1 MRKQLAV
8 VSAIKLFQGDQLLPN
23 FAKNAYLDPVATGVT
38 AMTESQPEASSS
50 RHCNKYPTPAT
61 IFFLSKISS
70 NSPQSVSSAT
80 SWPTLKFSVDPL
92 TDPQGRRIW
101 RNIAHATVFGSVGA
115 SVMEV
120 TKDPNSN
127 PGRLDDS
134 DPELELYTIP
144 SSSRWFA
151 WDEIHE
157 TERTAFKEF
166 FDASSISRTP
176 KIYKE
181 YRDFIINKYREEP
194 SRRLT
199 FTEVR
204 KSLVGDVTFL
214 HKAFHFLEN
223 WGLINYGAPSAA
235 AAEKEEEEEEPCKVR
250 LEEGTPNGI
259 RVAATPNSLKPMLVP
274 RGAKTGGNAT
284 GASLKLPPLASYSDI
299 YGDLIR
305 QKEGNCGLCGGKCG
319 SGHYRCT
326 QDNFIIC
333 ANCFK
338 SGNYGE
344 KRFAEDFVLSESSEN
359 SGKHDTVW
367 TEGEILLLLES
378 VLKHGD
384 DWELVAQSVQT
395 KTKLDCISKL
405 IELPFGELMLGPALN
420 VSGANGI
427 VVNNANQ
434 VQSSSSD
441 CQEISKTKD
450 QPPELTNENEQN
462 GDAVKES
469 PSKRQRVTPLSD
481 SSGSLMNQVGLISN
495 VVDPHI
501 TAAAADA
508 AVSALCDENLCP
520 REIFDAEEDSAR
532 DLEGEGLEMERS
544 SISGRAMVSSCSL
557 SDEGLR
563 QYLVMGYY
571 KDLDGIELLEVK
583 FFNWLSHKTKAL
595 QVYLHRPK
603 TPKTEIPLPL
613 RVRAATAT
621 ALGAAAAR
629 AKLLADQEV
638 REIEH
643 LVATIIEAQIDK
655 LLHKVKHFDDL
666 ELLME
671 KEHTE
676 MEKLKD
682 SILTERIDVLRRTF
696 RSGITRWKDYSYVKS

>member
-1 MRKQLAV
+1 M
-8 VSAIKLFQGDQLLPN
+8 
-23 FAKNAYLDPVATGVT
+23 
-38 AMTESQPEASSS
+38 
-50 RHCNKYPTPAT
+50 
-61 IFFLSKISS
+61 
-70 NSPQSVSSAT
+70 
-80 SWPTLKFSVDPL
+80 
-92 TDPQGRRIW
+92 
-101 RNIAHATVFGSVGA
+101 
-115 SVMEV
+115 
-120 TKDPNSN
+120 
-127 PGRLDDS
+127 DDS
-134 DPELELYTIP
+134 DSELELYTIP

-166 FDASSISRTP
+166 FDGSSVSRTP

-214 HKAFHFLEN
+214 RKAFLFLQN

-235 AAEKEEEEEEPCKVR
+235 DAEGDVEDECRVR
-250 LEEGTPNGI
+250 VEDGAPTGI
-259 RVAATPNSLKPMLVP
+259 RVAATPNSLKPMAGA
-274 RGAKTGGNAT
+274 RGAAKSGGSAS
-284 GASLKLPPLASYSDI
+284 GVSLKLPPLASYSDV

-305 QKEGNCGLCGGKCG
+305 QKEVKCGLCGDKCG
-319 SGHYRCT
+319 SGHYRCS

-333 ANCFK
+333 TNCFK
-338 SGNYGE
+338 SGSFGE
-344 KRFAEDFVLSESSEN
+344 KRSAEDFVLSESSEN

-367 TEGEILLLLES
+367 TEGETLLLLES

-405 IELPFGELMLGPALN
+405 IELPFGELMLGSAHRN
-420 VSGANGI
+420 VNSNSVNGI
-427 VVNNANQ
+427 MNNAKQ
-434 VQSSSSD
+434 VQSSSAD
-441 CQEISKTKD
+441 NQETSKTND
-450 QPPELTNENEQN
+450 QSPELPNENEQN

-469 PSKRQRVTPLSD
+469 PSKRQCVASLSD
-481 SSGSLMNQVGLISN
+481 SSNSLMNQVGLIST

-508 AVSALCDENLCP
+508 AVSALCDENLCS
-520 REIFDAEEDSAR
+520 REIFDVEED
-532 DLEGEGLEMERS
+532 EGLETERS
-544 SISGRAMVSSCSL
+544 SL
-557 SDEGLR
+557 SEMDHR
-563 QYLVMGYY
+563 CP
-571 KDLDGIELLEVK
+571 KDGI
-583 FFNWLSHKTKAL
+583 
-595 QVYLHRPK
+595 
-603 TPKTEIPLPL
+603 PLTL

-629 AKLLADQEV
+629 SKLLADQEY

-643 LVATIIEAQIDK
+643 LVATIIDAQIEK

-671 KEHTE
+671 KELAE
-676 MEKLKD
+676 MENLKD

>member
-1 MRKQLAV
+1 
-8 VSAIKLFQGDQLLPN
+8 
-23 FAKNAYLDPVATGVT
+23 
-38 AMTESQPEASSS
+38 
-50 RHCNKYPTPAT
+50 
-61 IFFLSKISS
+61 
-70 NSPQSVSSAT
+70 
-80 SWPTLKFSVDPL
+80 
-92 TDPQGRRIW
+92 
-101 RNIAHATVFGSVGA
+101 
-115 SVMEV
+115 MEV

-223 WGLINYGAPSAA
+223 WGLINYGAPPAA
-235 AAEKEEEEEEPCKVR
+235 DAEKEEEEEEPCKVR

-259 RVAATPNSLKPMLVP
+259 RVAATPNSLKPMLLP
-274 RGAKTGGNAT
+274 RGAKTSANAT

-299 YGDLIR
+299 YRDLIR

-344 KRFAEDFVLSESSEN
+344 KRSAEDFVLSESSEN

-405 IELPFGELMLGPALN
+405 IELPFGELMLGPAHRNVN

-427 VVNNANQ
+427 VVNNAKQ

-441 CQEISKTKD
+441 YQEISKTKD
-450 QPPELTNENEQN
+450 QPPELTKEIEQN

-520 REIFDAEEDSAR
+520 REIFDVEEDSASHYTVLILVIICVR

-544 SISGRAMVSSCSL
+544 SISGNHIRESKGYTMVSSCSL
-557 SDEGLR
+557 SDEGLS
-563 QYLVMGYY
+563 QYLVMG
-571 KDLDGIELLEVK
+571 
-583 FFNWLSHKTKAL
+583 
-595 QVYLHRPK
+595 
-603 TPKTEIPLPL
+603 TPKLRSFQRLQTNADHKIPLPL

-643 LVATIIEAQIDK
+643 LVATIIKAQIDK

-671 KEHTE
+671 KEHAE
-676 MEKLKD
+676 MENLKD

>member
-1 MRKQLAV
+1 
-8 VSAIKLFQGDQLLPN
+8 
-23 FAKNAYLDPVATGVT
+23 
-38 AMTESQPEASSS
+38 
-50 RHCNKYPTPAT
+50 
-61 IFFLSKISS
+61 
-70 NSPQSVSSAT
+70 
-80 SWPTLKFSVDPL
+80 
-92 TDPQGRRIW
+92 
-101 RNIAHATVFGSVGA
+101 
-115 SVMEV
+115 MEV
-120 TKDPNSN
+120 SKDPNSN
-127 PGRLDDS
+127 PGHFEDS
-134 DPELELYTIP
+134 DSELELYTIP

-214 HKAFHFLEN
+214 HKAFLFLEN

-235 AAEKEEEEEEPCKVR
+235 DVEKEEEEEEPCKVR

-259 RVAATPNSLKPMLVP
+259 RVVATPNSLKPILVP

-284 GASLKLPPLASYSDI
+284 AASLKLPPLASYSDI

-319 SGHYRCT
+319 SGHYLCT
-326 QDNFIIC
+326 QDNIIIC

-344 KRFAEDFVLSESSEN
+344 KRSSEDFVLSESSEN

-384 DWELVAQSVQT
+384 DWELVAQNVQT

-405 IELPFGELMLGPALN
+405 IELPFGELMLGPAHRN
-420 VSGANGI
+420 VNINSANGV
-427 VVNNANQ
+427 VVNNAKQ

-441 CQEISKTKD
+441 NQEISKTKD
-450 QPPELTNENEQN
+450 QPPEPTNENEQN

-481 SSGSLMNQVGLISN
+481 SSCSLMNQVGLISN

-520 REIFDAEEDSAR
+520 RDIFDVEEDSAR

-544 SISGRAMVSSCSL
+544 SL
-557 SDEGLR
+557 S
-563 QYLVMGYY
+563 
-571 KDLDGIELLEVK
+571 
-583 FFNWLSHKTKAL
+583 
-595 QVYLHRPK
+595 
-603 TPKTEIPLPL
+603 EIPLPL

-643 LVATIIEAQIDK
+643 LVATIIEAQINK
-655 LLHKVKHFDDL
+655 LLYKVKHFDDL

-671 KEHTE
+671 KEHAE
-676 MEKLKD
+676 MENIKD

>member
-1 MRKQLAV
+1 
-8 VSAIKLFQGDQLLPN
+8 
-23 FAKNAYLDPVATGVT
+23 
-38 AMTESQPEASSS
+38 
-50 RHCNKYPTPAT
+50 
-61 IFFLSKISS
+61 
-70 NSPQSVSSAT
+70 
-80 SWPTLKFSVDPL
+80 
-92 TDPQGRRIW
+92 
-101 RNIAHATVFGSVGA
+101 
-115 SVMEV
+115 MEV
-120 TKDPNSN
+120 RKDPN
-127 PGRLDDS
+127 DS
-134 DPELELYTIP
+134 DWELELYTIP

-166 FDASSISRTP
+166 FDGSSMSRTP

-214 HKAFHFLEN
+214 HRAFLFLGK
-223 WGLINYGAPSAA
+223 WGLINYGAPSGADA
-235 AAEKEEEEEEPCKVR
+235 TEEEEEEERCTVR
-250 LEEGTPNGI
+250 VEEGAPNGI
-259 RVAATPNSLKPMLVP
+259 RVAATPNSLKPMSVP
-274 RGAKTGGNAT
+274 RSNTKSGGNAGG
-284 GASLKLPPLASYSDI
+284 GASLRLPPLASYSDV

-305 QKEGNCGLCGGKCG
+305 QKEVNCGGCGDKCG
-319 SGHYRCT
+319 SGHYRST

-333 ANCFK
+333 TNCFN

-344 KRFAEDFVLSESSEN
+344 KSSAEDFVLSESSEN

-367 TEGEILLLLES
+367 TEGETLLLLES

-405 IELPFGELMLGPALN
+405 VELPFGELMLDPAHRN
-420 VSGANGI
+420 INSNSANGI
-427 VVNNANQ
+427 MSTAKQ

-441 CQEISKTKD
+441 NQETSKTKD
-450 QPPELTNENEQN
+450 QSPELPKENEPN

-469 PSKRQRVTPLSD
+469 PSKRQRVATLSD
-481 SSGSLMNQVGLISN
+481 SSSSLMNQVGLIST

-520 REIFDAEEDSAR
+520 REIFDVEED
-532 DLEGEGLEMERS
+532 EGLEMERS
-544 SISGRAMVSSCSL
+544 SL
-557 SDEGLR
+557 SEIDYR
-563 QYLVMGYY
+563 CP
-571 KDLDGIELLEVK
+571 KDGI
-583 FFNWLSHKTKAL
+583 
-595 QVYLHRPK
+595 
-603 TPKTEIPLPL
+603 PLTL

-621 ALGAAAAR
+621 ALGAAAAG
-629 AKLLADQEV
+629 AKLLADQED

-643 LVATIIEAQIDK
+643 LVATIIEAQIEK

-666 ELLME
+666 ELMME
-671 KEHTE
+671 KEHAE
-676 MEKLKD
+676 MENLKD
-682 SILTERIDVLRRTF
+682 FILTERIDVLRRTF

>member
-1 MRKQLAV
+1 M
-8 VSAIKLFQGDQLLPN
+8 
-23 FAKNAYLDPVATGVT
+23 
-38 AMTESQPEASSS
+38 
-50 RHCNKYPTPAT
+50 
-61 IFFLSKISS
+61 
-70 NSPQSVSSAT
+70 
-80 SWPTLKFSVDPL
+80 
-92 TDPQGRRIW
+92 
-101 RNIAHATVFGSVGA
+101 
-115 SVMEV
+115 MEV
-120 TKDPNSN
+120 TKDPNS
-127 PGRLDDS
+127 DF
-134 DPELELYTIP
+134 ELELYTIP

-151 WDEIHE
+151 WEEIHE
-157 TERTAFKEF
+157 TERTAFKEY
-166 FDASSISRTP
+166 FDGNSITRTP

-214 HKAFHFLEN
+214 HKAFLLLEH
-223 WGLINYGAPSAA
+223 WGLINYGTAQPSSGADAA
-235 AAEKEEEEEEPCKVR
+235 EEEEEHRKVR
-250 LEEGTPNGI
+250 LEEGAPGGI
-259 RVAATPNSLKPMLVP
+259 RVAATPNSLKPMLLP
-274 RGAKTGGNAT
+274 RNGKSGVNAS
-284 GASLKLPPLASYSDI
+284 GASLKLPPLASYSDV

-305 QKEGNCGLCGGKCG
+305 QKEGNCGLCGHKCG

-333 ANCFK
+333 INCFK

-344 KRFAEDFVLSESSEN
+344 KRSTEDFVLSESSEN

-367 TEGEILLLLES
+367 TEAETLLLLES

-405 IELPFGELMLGPALN
+405 IELPFGELMLGPAHRN
-420 VSGANGI
+420 VNINDANGI
-427 VVNNANQ
+427 VNNAKQ

-441 CQEISKTKD
+441 NQEISKTKD
-450 QPPELTNENEQN
+450 QSPEFTNENEQN

-469 PSKRQRVTPLSD
+469 PSKRQRVASLSD
-481 SSGSLMNQVGLISN
+481 SSSSLMNQVGLISN

-508 AVSALCDENLCP
+508 AVSALCDEDLCP
-520 REIFDAEEDSAR
+520 REIFDVDGE
-532 DLEGEGLEMERS
+532 EGLEMERS
-544 SISGRAMVSSCSL
+544 SL
-557 SDEGLR
+557 S
-563 QYLVMGYY
+563 
-571 KDLDGIELLEVK
+571 
-583 FFNWLSHKTKAL
+583 
-595 QVYLHRPK
+595 
-603 TPKTEIPLPL
+603 EIPLTL

-629 AKLLADQEV
+629 AKLLADQED

-643 LVATIIEAQIDK
+643 LVATIIEAQVLIDK
-655 LLHKVKHFDDL
+655 MLQKVKHFDDL

-671 KEHTE
+671 KEHAE
-676 MEKLKD
+676 MENKKD

-696 RSGITRWKDYSYVKS
+696 RSGVTRWKDYSYVKS

>member
-1 MRKQLAV
+1 
-8 VSAIKLFQGDQLLPN
+8 
-23 FAKNAYLDPVATGVT
+23 
-38 AMTESQPEASSS
+38 
-50 RHCNKYPTPAT
+50 
-61 IFFLSKISS
+61 
-70 NSPQSVSSAT
+70 
-80 SWPTLKFSVDPL
+80 
-92 TDPQGRRIW
+92 
-101 RNIAHATVFGSVGA
+101 
-115 SVMEV
+115 MEV

-223 WGLINYGAPSAA
+223 WGLINYGAPPAA
-235 AAEKEEEEEEPCKVR
+235 DAEKEEEEEEPCKVR

-259 RVAATPNSLKPMLVP
+259 RVAATPNSLKPMLLP
-274 RGAKTGGNAT
+274 RGAKTSANAT

-299 YGDLIR
+299 YRDLIR

-344 KRFAEDFVLSESSEN
+344 KRSAEDFVLSESSEN

-405 IELPFGELMLGPALN
+405 IELPFGELMLGPAHRNVN

-427 VVNNANQ
+427 VVNNAKQ

-441 CQEISKTKD
+441 YQEISKTKD
-450 QPPELTNENEQN
+450 QPPELTKEIEQN

-520 REIFDAEEDSAR
+520 REIFDVEEDSAR

-544 SISGRAMVSSCSL
+544 SISGYWSF
-557 SDEGLR
+557 
-563 QYLVMGYY
+563 
-571 KDLDGIELLEVK
+571 LEVHPSYAPSRGSK
-583 FFNWLSHKTKAL
+583 QMQTTLAL
-595 QVYLHRPK
+595 A
-603 TPKTEIPLPL
+603 EIPLPL

-643 LVATIIEAQIDK
+643 LVATIIKAQIDK

-671 KEHTE
+671 KEHAE
-676 MEKLKD
+676 MENLKD

>member
-1 MRKQLAV
+1 
-8 VSAIKLFQGDQLLPN
+8 
-23 FAKNAYLDPVATGVT
+23 
-38 AMTESQPEASSS
+38 
-50 RHCNKYPTPAT
+50 
-61 IFFLSKISS
+61 
-70 NSPQSVSSAT
+70 
-80 SWPTLKFSVDPL
+80 
-92 TDPQGRRIW
+92 
-101 RNIAHATVFGSVGA
+101 
-115 SVMEV
+115 MEV

-127 PGRLDDS
+127 PGRFEGSDS
-134 DPELELYTIP
+134 ELELYTIP

-157 TERTAFKEF
+157 TERGAFKEF

-214 HKAFHFLEN
+214 HKAFLFLEN
-223 WGLINYGAPSAA
+223 WGLINYGAPGADV
-235 AAEKEEEEEEPCKVR
+235 EKEEEEELCNVR

-259 RVAATPNSLKPMLVP
+259 RVAATPNSLKPMLLP
-274 RGAKTGGNAT
+274 RVAKSGGNAS

-305 QKEGNCGLCGGKCG
+305 QKDGKCRFCDAKCS

-344 KRFAEDFVLSESSEN
+344 KRSAEDFVLSESSEN

-384 DWELVAQSVQT
+384 DWELVAQSIQT

-405 IELPFGELMLGPALN
+405 IELPFGELMFGRTHRN
-420 VSGANGI
+420 VNINGANGI
-427 VVNNANQ
+427 VNNAKQ

-441 CQEISKTKD
+441 NQEISKSKD

-462 GDAVKES
+462 GDSVKES
-469 PSKRQRVTPLSD
+469 PSKRHRVAPLSD
-481 SSGSLMNQVGLISN
+481 SSSSLMNQVGLISN

-520 REIFDAEEDSAR
+520 REIFDFEEDSAR
-532 DLEGEGLEMERS
+532 ALEGEGLEMERS
-544 SISGRAMVSSCSL
+544 SL
-557 SDEGLR
+557 S
-563 QYLVMGYY
+563 
-571 KDLDGIELLEVK
+571 
-583 FFNWLSHKTKAL
+583 
-595 QVYLHRPK
+595 
-603 TPKTEIPLPL
+603 EIPLPL

-671 KEHTE
+671 KEHAE
-676 MEKLKD
+676 MENLKD

-696 RSGITRWKDYSYVKS
+696 RSGTTRWKDYSFVKS

>member
-1 MRKQLAV
+1 
-8 VSAIKLFQGDQLLPN
+8 
-23 FAKNAYLDPVATGVT
+23 
-38 AMTESQPEASSS
+38 
-50 RHCNKYPTPAT
+50 
-61 IFFLSKISS
+61 
-70 NSPQSVSSAT
+70 
-80 SWPTLKFSVDPL
+80 
-92 TDPQGRRIW
+92 
-101 RNIAHATVFGSVGA
+101 
-115 SVMEV
+115 MEV

-157 TERTAFKEF
+157 RERTAFKEF

-223 WGLINYGAPSAA
+223 WGLINYGTPSAA
-235 AAEKEEEEEEPCKVR
+235 DAEKEEEEEPCKVR

-274 RGAKTGGNAT
+274 RGAKTCGNAT

-405 IELPFGELMLGPALN
+405 IELPFGELMLGPAHRN
-420 VSGANGI
+420 VNGSGANGI
-427 VVNNANQ
+427 VVNNAKQ

-520 REIFDAEEDSAR
+520 REIFDVEEDSAR

-544 SISGRAMVSSCSL
+544 SIS
-557 SDEGLR
+557 
-563 QYLVMGYY
+563 
-571 KDLDGIELLEVK
+571 
-583 FFNWLSHKTKAL
+583 
-595 QVYLHRPK
+595 
-603 TPKTEIPLPL
+603 EIPLPL

-671 KEHTE
+671 KEHAE